1 MQHPSSPA
9 RSGAFWGSPSQ
20 GRVHHQVMHPT
31 HQGCCVD
38 VAVPLRDKGLAGILR
53 LTTVSRFGYGFP
65 ANLALARV
73 CAG

>member
-9 RSGAFWGSPSQ
+9 RSGAFWGSRSQ
-20 GRVHHQVMHPT
+20 GRAHHQVMHPT

-38 VAVPLRDKGLAGILR
+38 VALLLCDKALAGILR
-53 LTTVSRFGYGFP
+53 LTTVSQFSSGFP
-65 ANLALARV
+65 GNAALARV